1 MNDMHSRR
9 ERRSRGVR
17 GLTPS
22 WRHVVPIAAILLSG
36 CHDTTS
42 PTTGTLTGTVVLQ
55 DSWATT
61 LADFSGVSVSIDG
74 LSTVVVTDTAGAW
87 RIDGVPAGRHDVTFR
102 KTTFGTVKVPGQ
114 MVDGSS
120 TTAPTIF
127 MVMPPW
133 EQAIIDSI
141 HVETIAGKDY
151 YWVNGHLSDP
161 PPANAKAVATVAFIG
176 RTFAVSPDT
185 TSYEQWGTSLDRT
198 GKSST
203 FSIPL
208 RVDDMRSTFG
218 VGAHVFA
225 AAYVTSATCGC
236 YPNDPQTKPFFAN
249 TGPRANVIPL
259 TIK

>member
-1 MNDMHSRR
+1 MHWRR
-9 ERRSRGVR
+9 DRHSRGVR
-17 GLTPS
+17 RTTPA
-22 WRHVVPIAAILLSG
+22 WRRLLPIAATLLWG
-36 CHDTTS
+36 CRDATS
-42 PTTGTLTGTVVLQ
+42 PSTGTLAGTVVLQ

-61 LADFSGVSVSIDG
+61 LADFSGVTVSIDG
-74 LSTVVVTDTAGAW
+74 FSNLGVTDTAGAW
-87 RIDGVPAGRHDVTFR
+87 RIDGVPAGRHDVTF
-102 KTTFGTVKVPGQ
+102 KKATFGTVKVPGQ
-114 MVDGSS
+114 MVDGPS

-127 MVMPPW
+127 MAMPPW

-141 HVETIAGKDY
+141 HIETIAGKDY
-151 YWVNGHLSDP
+151 YWINGHLSDP
-161 PPANAKAVATVAFIG
+161 PPANAKAAATVAFIG
-176 RTFAVSPDT
+176 RTSAVSPDT
-185 TSYEQWGTSLDRT
+185 TSYGQWGTSLDRT

-236 YPNDPQTKPFFAN
+236 YPNDQQTKPFFAN

>member
-1 MNDMHSRR
+1 MA
-9 ERRSRGVR
+9 
-17 GLTPS
+17 
-22 WRHVVPIAAILLSG
+22 PIAAILLWG
-36 CHDTTS
+36 CRDATS
-42 PTTGTLTGTVVLQ
+42 PSTGTLAGTVVLQ

-61 LADFSGVSVSIDG
+61 LADFSGVTVSIDG
-74 LSTVVVTDTAGAW
+74 FSNLGVTDTAGAW
-87 RIDGVPAGRHDVTFR
+87 RIDGVPAGRHDVTF
-102 KTTFGTVKVPGQ
+102 KKATFGTVKVPGQ
-114 MVDGSS
+114 MVDGPS

-127 MVMPPW
+127 MAMPPW

-141 HVETIAGKDY
+141 HIETIAGKDY
-151 YWVNGHLSDP
+151 YWINGHLSDP
-161 PPANAKAVATVAFIG
+161 PPANAKAAATVAFIG
-176 RTFAVSPDT
+176 RTSAVSPDT
-185 TSYEQWGTSLDRT
+185 TSYGQWGTSLDRT

-236 YPNDPQTKPFFAN
+236 YPNDQQTKPFFAN

>member
-1 MNDMHSRR
+1 VNDTQSRR
-9 ERRSRGVR
+9 ERQGRRMRGTT
-17 GLTPS
+17 LS
-22 WRHVVPIAAILLSG
+22 WHRVIPIAAILLSG
-36 CHDTTS
+36 CHDATS
-42 PTTGTLTGTVVLQ
+42 PSTGALAGTVVLQ

-61 LADFSGVSVSIDG
+61 LADFSGVRVTVNG
-74 LSTVVVTDTAGAW
+74 LSTVTDTAGAW
-87 RIDGVPAGRHDVTFR
+87 RIDGVPAGRHDVTFE
-102 KTTFGTVKVPGQ
+102 KATFGTVRVPGQ
-114 MVDGSS
+114 MVDGPS

-141 HVETIAGKDY
+141 HIETIAGKDY
-151 YWVNGHLSDP
+151 YSIDGHLSDP
-161 PPANAKAVATVAFIG
+161 PPSNAKAVATVAFIG
-176 RTFAVSPDT
+176 RTLAVSPDT
-185 TSYEQWGTSLDRT
+185 TSYGKWGTSLDRT

-218 VGAHVFA
+218 AGAQVFV
-225 AAYVTSATCGC
+225 AAYVTSVTCGC

>member
-1 MNDMHSRR
+1 MHWQRDR
-9 ERRSRGVR
+9 HSRGVR
-17 GLTPS
+17 RTTPS
-22 WRHVVPIAAILLSG
+22 WRRVLPIAAILLSG
-36 CHDTTS
+36 CRDATS
-42 PTTGTLTGTVVLQ
+42 PSTGTLAGTVVLQ
-55 DSWATT
+55 DSWAST
-61 LADFSGVSVSIDG
+61 LADFSGVTVSIDG

-87 RIDGVPAGRHDVTFR
+87 RIDGVPAGRHDVSF
-102 KTTFGTVKVPGQ
+102 KKATFGTVKVPGQ
-114 MVDGSS
+114 MVDGPT

-141 HVETIAGKDY
+141 HVETNAGKDY
-151 YWVNGHLSDP
+151 YWIDGHLSDP
-161 PPANAKAVATVAFIG
+161 PPSNAKAVATVAFIG
-176 RTFAVSPDT
+176 RTLAVSPDT
-185 TSYEQWGTSLDRT
+185 TSYGQWNTAFDHT
-198 GKSST
+198 AKAST
-203 FSIPL
+203 FSIRL
-208 RVDDMRSTFG
+208 RVDDMRSTFR